1 VKRGEAW
8 TEMKKVR
15 LKVNGVEHELFVKPY
30 ERLVDV
36 LRYRLH
42 LTGVKEGCG
51 TGDCGVCS
59 VLVDG
64 KVVPSCLV
72 LAVSV
77 DGKEVTTIEGLGK
90 GDELH
95 PIQQAFIDCGA
106 VQCGFCTPGMIL
118 TVKSLLEENENPTD
132 EEIRRAISGNLC
144 RCTGYVKIVEAVR
157 VAAKRLSRERSN
169 VVKLSDEG

>member
-1 VKRGEAW
+1 MKRKSEQV
-8 TEMKKVR
+8 EMMKIR

-64 KVVPSCLV
+64 KVVPSCLI

-77 DGKEVTTIEGLGK
+77 DGREVTTIEGLME

-106 VQCGFCTPGMIL
+106 VQCGFCAPGMIL
-118 TVKSLLEENENPTD
+118 TVKSLLDENENPSVD
-132 EEIRRAISGNLC
+132 EIRRGISGNLC
-144 RCTGYVKIVEAVR
+144 RCTGYVKIIEAVQL
-157 VAAKRLSRERSN
+157 AAKKLMERRRTF
-169 VVKLSDEG
+169 

>member
-1 VKRGEAW
+1 VKGKSEQV
-8 TEMKKVR
+8 EMMKIR

-64 KVVPSCLV
+64 KVVPSCLI

-77 DGKEVTTIEGLGK
+77 DGREVTTIEGLME

-106 VQCGFCTPGMIL
+106 VQCGFCAPGMIL
-118 TVKSLLEENENPTD
+118 TVKSLLDENENPSVD
-132 EEIRRAISGNLC
+132 EIRRGISGNLC
-144 RCTGYVKIVEAVR
+144 RCTGYVKIIEAVQL
-157 VAAKRLSRERSN
+157 AAKKLMERRRTF
-169 VVKLSDEG
+169 

>member
-1 VKRGEAW
+1 VKRKSEQV
-8 TEMKKVR
+8 EMMKIR

-64 KVVPSCLV
+64 KVVPSCLI

-77 DGKEVTTIEGLGK
+77 DGREVTTIEGLME

-106 VQCGFCTPGMIL
+106 VQCGFCAPGMIL
-118 TVKSLLEENENPTD
+118 TVKSLLDENENPSVD
-132 EEIRRAISGNLC
+132 EIRRGISGNLC
-144 RCTGYVKIVEAVR
+144 RCTGYVKIIEAVQL
-157 VAAKRLSRERSN
+157 AAKKLMERRRTF
-169 VVKLSDEG
+169 